1 MARRRNQIENM
12 DPDAPAPMP
21 DKRSRR
27 RIVIPVD
34 EDGRPDISRLDDEV
48 LDLIRQ
54 EAEAQEPPEPIA
66 PEVCAMLVTVIA
78 QIESAVLAPRFG
90 LSQEAASQAIMPPP
104 PMRDQIAQAGSR
116 VLTKYSGTLG
126 QWQDEIMLASLL
138 VAWQA
143 AALNNLREMAR
154 LQKESA
160 GKTEPAPE
168 AKPPAEGYVRDPRD
182 AFPEYPATVVESE

>member
-1 MARRRNQIENM
+1 MARRRNQTEIN
-12 DPDAPAPMP
+12 DPEVVMP

-27 RIVIPVD
+27 RIVIPID

-48 LDLIRQ
+48 LEQIRQ

-66 PEVCAMLVTVIA
+66 PEVCGMVVTVLA
-78 QIESAVLAPRFG
+78 QIEAAVLGPRFG
-90 LSQEAASQAIMPPP
+90 LPQETAAQAIMPPP

-126 QWQDEIMLASLL
+126 RWQDEIMLASLL

-143 AALNNLREMAR
+143 AALNNLRELAR
-154 LQKESA
+154 QQQQADQKKEPQP
-160 GKTEPAPE
+160 EVNPAP
-168 AKPPAEGYVRDPRD
+168 AGYVRDPRD
-182 AFPEYPATVVESE
+182 EFPAYVEAVEAG